1 MVVAE
6 QRRKKAKTRTP
17 TMRMALEVIVEQH
30 NRQQLAATPRL
41 LPRHGLKYSIKS
53 RRKEYKRKEKKVFN
67 TT

>member
-41 LPRHGLKYSIKS
+41 LPATAI
-53 RRKEYKRKEKKVFN
+53 
-67 TT
+67 

>member
-41 LPRHGLKYSIKS
+41 LPRHGKKS

-67 TT
+67 TTST